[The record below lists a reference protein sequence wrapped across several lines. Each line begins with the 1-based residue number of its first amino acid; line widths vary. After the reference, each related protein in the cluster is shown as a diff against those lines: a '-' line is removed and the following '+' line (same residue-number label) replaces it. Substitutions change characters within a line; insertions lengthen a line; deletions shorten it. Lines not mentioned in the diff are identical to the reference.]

1 MGFSADTARLAEV
14 RRFARAAAA
23 SFAPTADLAMF
34 EVVVGELAANAVV
47 HQGGAAEI
55 VVSQIHDGCIEVSVT
70 DHGIGLPQLVDGP
83 SWSTEGHR
91 GMQLVAAL
99 AESWGSDPVEG
110 GKRVW
115 AKVTVTPAVD
125 YTRTSEDAR
134 TRR

>member
-47 HQGGAAEI
+47 HQAGTAEI
-55 VVSQIHDGCIEVSVT
+55 IVSQIHDGCIEVSVT
-70 DHGIGLPQLVDGP
+70 DRGAGLPQLVDGP
-83 SWSTEGHR
+83 PWSTEGHR
-91 GMQLVAAL
+91 GMQLVTAL
-99 AESWGSDPVEG
+99 AESWGTEPVEG

-115 AKVTVTPAVD
+115 AKVAVAPVAGH
-125 YTRTSEDAR
+125 TRVSKDGR
-134 TRR
+134 IRR